1 MDFSSV
7 VGIVAEYNPFHQ
19 GHRHQLD
26 RVRQTLGPV
35 PVIAVMS
42 GSLTQRGEL
51 PLWDKWQRTALALA
65 GGVDLVLELPVICSQ
80 QSAQGFA
87 RGGVA
92 LLAATGVVTRLSFGC
107 ETKDTDLLLQLARER
122 FTPEAWQQVLKKGFS
137 YARAAEAL
145 AAGRNPAYRALFS
158 GSNNLLALEYLKALA
173 RFPGILPL
181 PIHRTGAAYGDA
193 SLEPGRLPSAT
204 ALRREI
210 LEHGLTESA
219 CRALPEAE
227 LSLCRQYLR
236 QKNPGYDTGRLD
248 ALLCWTLE
256 ISSPEALAARIQVS
270 EGLEDRI
277 WKNRQAGSFQGIV
290 EACSTKRYPVSRLR
304 RLLWQWLLSS
314 EEVPFSAA
322 AREQPQYL
330 RVLGFSE
337 TGRQLLRTMKQR
349 AALPILT
356 SIRKDTLQKAPSEAF
371 RQQLTLDLRAQDL
384 YDLLTTGRM
393 EGRDYREKPR
403 IRVSG

>member
-1 MDFSSV
+1 M
-7 VGIVAEYNPFHQ
+7 
-19 GHRHQLD
+19 
-26 RVRQTLGPV
+26 
-35 PVIAVMS
+35 
-42 GSLTQRGEL
+42 
-51 PLWDKWQRTALALA
+51 
-65 GGVDLVLELPVICSQ
+65 
-80 QSAQGFA
+80 
-87 RGGVA
+87 
-92 LLAATGVVTRLSFGC
+92 
-107 ETKDTDLLLQLARER
+107 
-122 FTPEAWQQVLKKGFS
+122 
-137 YARAAEAL
+137 
-145 AAGRNPAYRALFS
+145 
-158 GSNNLLALEYLKALA
+158 
-173 RFPGILPL
+173 
-181 PIHRTGAAYGDA
+181 
-193 SLEPGRLPSAT
+193 
-204 ALRREI
+204 
-210 LEHGLTESA
+210 
-219 CRALPEAE
+219 
-227 LSLCRQYLR
+227 
-236 QKNPGYDTGRLD
+236 
-248 ALLCWTLE
+248 
-256 ISSPEALAARIQVS
+256 
-270 EGLEDRI
+270 
-277 WKNRQAGSFQGIV
+277 